1 MPSPGSLQLLAG
13 PLEVKFKAGAFST
26 WSDSFVRLEGRWI
39 CVYKR
44 ERDSTRQGAVELG
57 LGVSVTDI
65 SNPEASTKFPRRFD
79 LTCNGGL
86 LPKTEVNFR
95 TKSRKDRDLWVQAI
109 SINLQFLT
117 SPRGLDPRFAARELA
132 PVTNK
137 MRQDLM
143 LHPIRIRSDL
153 TVKCATGESV
163 VTFLVNQGL
172 VPDRVTGVAFCRQLV
187 SMNLLHHVMWDR
199 DFTDSPEPFVIAA
212 LNAEDGQA
220 DTEGDYYVA
229 HFLKYMDSRKFWKYI
244 ASPDAVD
251 ASSFTAASNV
261 SSGSRRATSSSAFLD
276 RSTSSSDSGRNIGLI
291 PGSDDEA
298 TRYSTVSIS
307 TSNSPPPSVDNVEK
321 KARKCTICTKSFNP
335 LRRRHHCRQ
344 CRAVICSNCSVIRRP
359 MNTNGEGDGAASPSR
374 VCISCKLSSN
384 ASFIG
389 EADDVVEGSPQLQ
402 TSASASDV
410 LTSTS
415 STSDGMG
422 NSFRRRSNGVAACSL
437 ETSEPFCQH
446 CQNENCSPIT
456 EFLKISYP
464 VDAPTDAGFVAAKR
478 LENEAERLKSVESL
492 LVTMA
497 ATPSATRVLRQFC
510 NMAAIACQCPVA
522 VVGLLDGDNYVLGSQ
537 YGVNLDAA
545 VPRKQSLAAHTCR
558 SGNSLVCSDMTQDV
572 RFKGNT
578 WRVESLKNAVFYAGI
593 PLILSNGHTVGALEV
608 FDAQPRYD
616 CGEVL
621 SQLQTVVRGLLNL
634 FEEIMTAAAEAQQEE
649 EQQEREEQEEAEKQQ
664 DEEET
669 AQKKEK
675 EQASAVNPMEAQLL
689 QLLSQTTSTQEQLRT
704 QQGQMVSAITS
715 HSKQIN
721 NLAKQL
727 ERIEATLAA
736 KLDGERRV
744 E

>member
-44 ERDSTRQGAVELG
+44 ERDSSRQGAVELG

-117 SPRGLDPRFAARELA
+117 SPRGLDPRFGVRELA

-153 TVKCATGESV
+153 TVKCATGEST

-199 DFTDSPEPFVIAA
+199 DFTDSPEPFVIVS
-212 LNAEDGQA
+212 LDSDEDCQVE
-220 DTEGDYYVA
+220 TEGDYHVA

-251 ASSFTAASNV
+251 ASSITAASNA
-261 SSGSRRATSSSAFLD
+261 SSGSRRAASSSAFLD

-298 TRYSTVSIS
+298 TRFSTLS
-307 TSNSPPPSVDNVEK
+307 TSNSIPPTADNAEK
-321 KARKCTICTKSFNP
+321 KARN
-335 LRRRHHCRQ
+335 
-344 CRAVICSNCSVIRRP
+344 NCSVIRRP
-359 MNTNGEGDGAASPSR
+359 MNSNGEAAEAAASRSR

-389 EADDVVEGSPQLQ
+389 EADDVVEGNPQLQ
-402 TSASASDV
+402 TSQSASDV

-422 NSFRRRSNGVAACSL
+422 NSFRRRSNGVATSSQ

-456 EFLKISYP
+456 EFVKISYP
-464 VDAPTDAGFVAAKR
+464 VDAPTDAGFVTAKR
-478 LENEAERLKSVESL
+478 LENETERLKSVESL

-522 VVGLLDGDNYVLGSQ
+522 VVGLLD
-537 YGVNLDAA
+537 
-545 VPRKQSLAAHTCR
+545 
-558 SGNSLVCSDMTQDV
+558 DV

-578 WRVESLKNAVFYAGI
+578 WRLESLKNAVFYAGI
-593 PLILSNGHTVGALEV
+593 PLVLSNGHTVGALEV
-608 FDAQPRYD
+608 FDAQPRYE

-621 SQLQTVVRGLLNL
+621 GQLQTVVRGLLNL
-634 FEEIMTAAAEAQQEE
+634 FEEIVTAAAEAQQE
-649 EQQEREEQEEAEKQQ
+649 QEEQEQEAQVAAEKLN
-664 DEEET
+664 EEGAA
-669 AQKKEK
+669 AQKQEK
-675 EQASAVNPMEAQLL
+675 AQVNPMEAQLL
-689 QLLSQTTSTQEQLRT
+689 QLLSQTTTTQEQLRT

>member
-1 MPSPGSLQLLAG
+1 MPSPGSLQVLAG
-13 PLEVKFKAGAFST
+13 PLEVKFKSGAFST

-57 LGVSVTDI
+57 LGVTVTDI

-95 TKSRKDRDLWVQAI
+95 TKSRKDRDLWVQVI
-109 SINLQFLT
+109 STNLQVLGC
-117 SPRGLDPRFAARELA
+117 PRGLDPRFGVRELA

-153 TVKCATGESV
+153 TVKCSTGESI
-163 VTFLVNQGL
+163 VTFLVTQGH
-172 VPDRVTGVAFCRQLV
+172 VPDRVTGAAFCRQLM

-199 DFTDSPEPFVIAA
+199 DFTDSPEPFVIVA
-212 LNAEDGQA
+212 LDSEVESLH
-220 DTEGDYYVA
+220 DTEDDYHVA

-251 ASSFTAASNV
+251 ASSLTAVSNV
-261 SSGSRRATSSSAFLD
+261 SSGSRRAASSSTFLD
-276 RSTSSSDSGRNIGLI
+276 RSTSSSDSGRAIGII
-291 PGSDDEA
+291 PSSDDEA
-298 TRYSTVSIS
+298 ARFSTLSV
-307 TSNSPPPSVDNVEK
+307 SNSIPPTPGNAAEK
-321 KARKCTICTKSFNP
+321 KARKCAVCTKSFNP

-344 CRAVICSNCSVIRRP
+344 CRAVICSNCSVIRRL
-359 MNTNGEGDGAASPSR
+359 NGGETAEGVASSR

-384 ASFIG
+384 ASFMS
-389 EADDVVEGSPQLQ
+389 EPDDVVEGSPPLQ
-402 TSASASDV
+402 TSQSASDV

-422 NSFRRRSNGVAACSL
+422 NSLSRRPSGFPIPSQGSSDLHCH
-437 ETSEPFCQH
+437 H

-456 EFLKISYP
+456 EFLTVSYP
-464 VDAPTDAGFVAAKR
+464 VDPPVNAGFVTAKH
-478 LENEAERLKSVESL
+478 LENESERLKSVESL

-510 NMAAIACQCPVA
+510 NMAAIASQCPVA
-522 VVGLLDGDNYVLGSQ
+522 VVGLLDRDNYVLGSQ
-537 YGVNLDAA
+537 YGVSLGAA

-558 SGNSLVCSDMTQDV
+558 SGTSLVCSDLTQDV

-578 WRVESLKNAVFYAGI
+578 WRQESLKNAAFYAGI

-608 FDAQPRYD
+608 FDAQPRFE

-621 SQLQTVVRGLLNL
+621 GQLQTVVRGLLNL
-634 FEEIMTAAAEAQQEE
+634 FEEIMTATAEAQ
-649 EQQEREEQEEAEKQQ
+649 EEQERQAEAEKQA
-664 DEEET
+664 EEAAKTQE
-669 AQKKEK
+669 AP
-675 EQASAVNPMEAQLL
+675 AVNPMETQLL
-689 QLLSQTTSTQEQLRT
+689 QLLSQTTTTQEQLRT
-704 QQGQMVSAITS
+704 QQGQMVSAISS
-715 HSKQIN
+715 HSKQID

-736 KLDGERRV
+736 KLDGERQV

>member
-44 ERDSTRQGAVELG
+44 ERDSSRQGAVELG

-117 SPRGLDPRFAARELA
+117 SPRGLDPRFGVRELA

-153 TVKCATGESV
+153 TVKCATGEST

-199 DFTDSPEPFVIAA
+199 DFTDSPEPFVIVS
-212 LNAEDGQA
+212 LDSDEDCQV
-220 DTEGDYYVA
+220 DTEGDYHVA

-251 ASSFTAASNV
+251 ASSITAASNA
-261 SSGSRRATSSSAFLD
+261 SSGSRRAASSSAFLD

-298 TRYSTVSIS
+298 TRFSTLS
-307 TSNSPPPSVDNVEK
+307 TSNSIPPTADNAEK
-321 KARKCTICTKSFNP
+321 KARN
-335 LRRRHHCRQ
+335 
-344 CRAVICSNCSVIRRP
+344 NCSVIRRP
-359 MNTNGEGDGAASPSR
+359 MNSNGEAAEAAASPSR

-389 EADDVVEGSPQLQ
+389 EADDVVEGNPQLQ
-402 TSASASDV
+402 ASQSASDV

-422 NSFRRRSNGVAACSL
+422 NSFRRRSNGVAASSQ

-456 EFLKISYP
+456 EFVKISYP
-464 VDAPTDAGFVAAKR
+464 VDAPTDAGFVTAKR
-478 LENEAERLKSVESL
+478 LENETERLKSVESL

-522 VVGLLDGDNYVLGSQ
+522 VVGLLD
-537 YGVNLDAA
+537 
-545 VPRKQSLAAHTCR
+545 
-558 SGNSLVCSDMTQDV
+558 DV

-578 WRVESLKNAVFYAGI
+578 WRLESLKNAVFYAGI
-593 PLILSNGHTVGALEV
+593 PLVLSNGHTVGALEV
-608 FDAQPRYD
+608 FDAQPRYE

-621 SQLQTVVRGLLNL
+621 GQLQTVVRGLLNL
-634 FEEIMTAAAEAQQEE
+634 FEEIVTAAAEAQQE
-649 EQQEREEQEEAEKQQ
+649 QEEQEQEAQVAAEKQN
-664 DEEET
+664 EEGAA
-669 AQKKEK
+669 AQKLEK
-675 EQASAVNPMEAQLL
+675 AQVNPMEAQLL
-689 QLLSQTTSTQEQLRT
+689 QLLSQTTTTQEQLRT
-704 QQGQMVSAITS
+704 QQGQMVSAISS

>member
-44 ERDSTRQGAVELG
+44 ERDSSRQGAVELG

-117 SPRGLDPRFAARELA
+117 SPRGLDPRFGVRELA

-153 TVKCATGESV
+153 TVKCATGEST

-199 DFTDSPEPFVIAA
+199 DFTDSPEPFVIVS
-212 LNAEDGQA
+212 LDSDEDCQV
-220 DTEGDYYVA
+220 DTEGDYHVA

-251 ASSFTAASNV
+251 ASSITAASNA
-261 SSGSRRATSSSAFLD
+261 SSSSRRAASSSAFLD

-298 TRYSTVSIS
+298 TRFSTLS
-307 TSNSPPPSVDNVEK
+307 TSNSIPPTADSAEK
-321 KARKCTICTKSFNP
+321 KARKCAICTKSFNP

-359 MNTNGEGDGAASPSR
+359 MNSNGEAAEAAASPSR

-389 EADDVVEGSPQLQ
+389 EADDVVEGNPQLQ
-402 TSASASDV
+402 TSQSASDV

-422 NSFRRRSNGVAACSL
+422 NSFRRRSNGVAASSQ

-456 EFLKISYP
+456 EFVKISYP
-464 VDAPTDAGFVAAKR
+464 VDAPTDAGFVTAKR
-478 LENEAERLKSVESL
+478 LENETECLKSVESL

-537 YGVNLDAA
+537 YGVNLGAT

-558 SGNSLVCSDMTQDV
+558 SGNSLVCFDMTQDV

-578 WRVESLKNAVFYAGI
+578 WRLESLKNAVFYAGI
-593 PLILSNGHTVGALEV
+593 PLVLSNGHTVGALEV
-608 FDAQPRYD
+608 FDAQPRYE

-621 SQLQTVVRGLLNL
+621 GQLQTVVRGLLNL
-634 FEEIMTAAAEAQQEE
+634 FEEIVTAAAEAQQE
-649 EQQEREEQEEAEKQQ
+649 QEEQEQEAQVAAEKQN
-664 DEEET
+664 EEGAA
-669 AQKKEK
+669 AQKQEK
-675 EQASAVNPMEAQLL
+675 AQVNPMEAQLL
-689 QLLSQTTSTQEQLRT
+689 QLLSQTTTTQEQLRT

>member
-44 ERDSTRQGAVELG
+44 ERDFSRQGAVELG

-109 SINLQFLT
+109 SINLQFLS
-117 SPRGLDPRFAARELA
+117 SPRGLDPRFGAGELA

-153 TVKCATGESV
+153 TVRCATGESI

-172 VPDRVTGVAFCRQLV
+172 VPDRVTGAAFCRQLV

-199 DFTDSPEPFVIAA
+199 DFTDSPEPFVIVA
-212 LNAEDGQA
+212 LDDEDSQV
-220 DTEGDYYVA
+220 DTESDYHVA

-244 ASPDAVD
+244 ASPDAVN
-251 ASSFTAASNV
+251 ASSITSASNV
-261 SSGSRRATSSSAFLD
+261 SSGSRRAASSSAFLD

-298 TRYSTVSIS
+298 SRFSTLS
-307 TSNSPPPSVDNVEK
+307 TNNGLPPTADNVEK
-321 KARKCTICTKSFNP
+321 KARKCAICTKSFNP

-359 MNTNGEGDGAASPSR
+359 MNSNGEAEGAASPSR
-374 VCISCKLSSN
+374 ICISCKLSSN

-389 EADDVVEGSPQLQ
+389 EVDDVVEGNSQLQ
-402 TSASASDV
+402 TSQSASDV

-422 NSFRRRSNGVAACSL
+422 NSFRRRSNGVAVSSQ
-437 ETSEPFCQH
+437 ENTEPFCQH

-464 VDAPTDAGFVAAKR
+464 VESPTEAGFVTAKR
-478 LENEAERLKSVESL
+478 LDNEAERLKSVECL

-537 YGVNLDAA
+537 YGISLDAA

-558 SGNSLVCSDMTQDV
+558 SGNPLVCSDMTQDV

-578 WRVESLKNAVFYAGI
+578 WRLESLKNAVFYAGI
-593 PLILSNGHTVGALEV
+593 PLTLSNGHTVGALEV
-608 FDAQPRYD
+608 FDTQPRCE

-621 SQLQTVVRGLLNL
+621 GQLQTVVRGLLNL

-649 EQQEREEQEEAEKQQ
+649 QEQEAQEVEKQK
-664 DEEET
+664 EEEAA
-669 AQKKEK
+669 AQKQEK
-675 EQASAVNPMEAQLL
+675 AQASAVNPMEAQLL

-704 QQGQMVSAITS
+704 QQGQMVSAISS

>member
-57 LGVSVTDI
+57 LGVTVTDI

-95 TKSRKDRDLWVQAI
+95 TKSRKDRDLWVQVI
-109 SINLQFLT
+109 STNLQILAC
-117 SPRGLDPRFAARELA
+117 PRGLDPRFGVRELA

-153 TVKCATGESV
+153 TVKCATGESI
-163 VTFLVNQGL
+163 VTFLVSQGH
-172 VPDRVTGVAFCRQLV
+172 VPDRVTGAAFCRQLV

-199 DFTDSPEPFVIAA
+199 DFTDSPEPFVIIA
-212 LNAEDGQA
+212 LGSDMESLH
-220 DTEGDYYVA
+220 DTEDDYHVA

-251 ASSFTAASNV
+251 ASSLTAASNV
-261 SSGSRRATSSSAFLD
+261 SSGSRRAASSSTFLD
-276 RSTSSSDSGRNIGLI
+276 RSTSSSDSGRGVGLI

-298 TRYSTVSIS
+298 ARFSTLSV
-307 TSNSPPPSVDNVEK
+307 SNSIPPTPDSVAEK
-321 KARKCTICTKSFNP
+321 KARKCAVCTKSFNP

-344 CRAVICSNCSVIRRP
+344 CRAVICSNCSVVRRL
-359 MNTNGEGDGAASPSR
+359 NSEAEGVASSR

-384 ASFIG
+384 ASFMS
-389 EADDVVEGSPQLQ
+389 ETDDVVEGNPPLQ
-402 TSASASDV
+402 TSQSASDV

-422 NSFRRRSNGVAACSL
+422 NSLSRRPSGFPIPTPGS
-437 ETSEPFCQH
+437 SDQFCIH
-446 CQNENCSPIT
+446 CQNESCSPIL
-456 EFLKISYP
+456 EFLQISYP
-464 VDAPTDAGFVAAKR
+464 VDPPASAGFVTAKH
-478 LENEAERLKSVESL
+478 LENETERLKSVESL

-510 NMAAIACQCPVA
+510 NMAAIASQCPVA
-522 VVGLLDGDNYVLGSQ
+522 VVGLLDRDNYVLGSQ
-537 YGVNLDAA
+537 YGVSLGAA

-558 SGNSLVCSDMTQDV
+558 SGNSLVCSDLTQDV
-572 RFKGNT
+572 RFKGNI
-578 WRVESLKNAVFYAGI
+578 WRQESLNNAAFYAGI
-593 PLILSNGHTVGALEV
+593 PLTLSNGHTVGALEV
-608 FDAQPRYD
+608 FDAQPRFE

-621 SQLQTVVRGLLNL
+621 GQLQTVVRGLLNL
-634 FEEIMTAAAEAQQEE
+634 FEEIMTAAAEAQ
-649 EQQEREEQEEAEKQQ
+649 EEQERQAKAEKV
-664 DEEET
+664 EEEAANT
-669 AQKKEK
+669 QKAE
-675 EQASAVNPMEAQLL
+675 APAVNPMEAQLL
-689 QLLSQTTSTQEQLRT
+689 QLLSQTTTTQEQLRT
-704 QQGQMVSAITS
+704 QQGQMVSAISS
-715 HSKQIN
+715 HSKQID

-736 KLDGERRV
+736 KLDGERQV